1 MATPARSTAAAKAAG
16 AVEVFDLDAAAAAAA
31 SEATREP
38 MTFNYHGEAY
48 TIPNQADWPMITVR
62 AFAAG
67 ELDSA
72 LEGLIGEAD
81 LNRLTNA
88 GITLGELTLLFEEAS
103 RRAGMGSLPNSGPP
117 QRRGSTR
124 K

>member
-1 MATPARSTAAAKAAG
+1 MTAPARSNGAKVAG
-16 AVEVFDLDAAAAAAA
+16 PAEVFDLDAAAEAAAR
-31 SEATREP
+31 EATREP
-38 MTFNYHGEAY
+38 MTFTFHGESY
-48 TIPNQADWPMITVR
+48 TIPNQADWPMVTVR

-72 LEGLIGEAD
+72 LESLIGEAD

-88 GITLGELTLLFEEAS
+88 GITLGELTLLFEEAAK
-103 RRAGMGSLPNSGPP
+103 RAGVGNLPNSGPP
-117 QRRGSTR
+117 ARHGSTR